1 MFEIQVPE
9 ELCKYI
15 VERGSIAVDGISLTV
30 VAIQGQTLELVLIPE
45 TIQKTIANEWSSG
58 KVVNIETDIIASYV
72 EKMLRK

>member
-1 MFEIQVPE
+1 
-9 ELCKYI
+9 
-15 VERGSIAVDGISLTV
+15 
-30 VAIQGQTLELVLIPE
+30 LIPE